1 MIFLDCYYCCCFW
14 PRVEWEYCVRSCC
27 PTIIPSN
34 LSYYVLFAL
43 IMSHT
48 LQVSTLKYDTIHWI
62 PRIGFSFITWQGVDV
77 KQLQFPVRLCF
88 AMTVHSSQTLNRV
101 VFDAG
106 MFLCTDAY
114 TSAYLGGSAKQYY
127 SRKSVDIE
135 F

>member
-88 AMTVHSSQTLNRV
+88 AVTVHSSQGQTLNRV
-101 VFDAG
+101 VF
-106 MFLCTDAY
+106 
-114 TSAYLGGSAKQYY
+114 YLRRDVFMHGCLYVGL
-127 SRKSVDIE
+127 SRRQRKTIL
-135 F
+135 